1 MKALI
6 IGAGPGGLTT
16 ALHLHRRGIEATVF
30 ESVPTIR
37 PLGVG
42 LNLLPHAVRELA
54 LLELDQA
61 VAALSIP
68 TAELAYYNKFGQ
80 LIWREPRGL
89 DAGYRWPQFS
99 VHRGRF
105 QSLLLDAVLERLGT
119 ESVRTGFH
127 FESFVEDDHGVTARF
142 VDRATGE
149 ELGDARGDILIGA
162 DGIHSVLRHTF
173 YPDED
178 DPPFSG
184 RILWR
189 ATTEAEPF
197 LTGRSMIMAGY
208 ADQKFVAYPIC
219 PDTAARGRSLIN
231 WIAEL
236 SVGGARAPIPRDW
249 NRRAD
254 KERFAPRFRSWRFD
268 WLDIP
273 SLIEGAET
281 IYEFPMIDRDPVPR
295 WSFGRATLLG
305 DAAHPMYPVGSNGAS
320 QAILD
325 AAALAEALAT
335 APDPV
340 TALKRYE
347 ERRLQPTAQIVRSN
361 RQHGPEIVMQL
372 AEERAPG
379 GFADVA
385 SIFAPG
391 ELEEIA
397 GRYKTIAG
405 FDRKRL
411 NQLSAEGQP
420 RDRSNAREDPRLPA
434 PTALDSV
441 PATSRN
447 RP

>member
-6 IGAGPGGLTT
+6 IGAGPGGLMA

-54 LLELDQA
+54 VLELDDR
-61 VAALSIP
+61 VAAISIP

-80 LIWREPRGL
+80 LIWREPRGRN
-89 DAGYRWPQFS
+89 AGYRWPQFS
-99 VHRGRF
+99 VHRGRL
-105 QSLLLDAVLERLGT
+105 QLLLLDAVIERLGADN
-119 ESVRTGFH
+119 VRTGFH
-127 FESFVEDDHGVTARF
+127 LDSFEQDNEGVTARF
-142 VDRATGE
+142 IDRATGRS
-149 ELGDARGDILIGA
+149 LGEARGDILIGA
-162 DGIHSVLRHTF
+162 DGIHSVLRRAF
-173 YPDED
+173 YPDES

-184 RILWR
+184 RMLWR
-189 ATTEAEPF
+189 ATTEAGPF
-197 LTGRSMIMAGY
+197 LTGRSMIMAGH

-219 PDTAARGRSLIN
+219 PDAAARGKSLVN

-236 SVGGARAPIPRDW
+236 AVGGARAPVPRDW
-249 NRRAD
+249 NRQAD
-254 KERFAPRFRSWRFD
+254 TERFAPQFKDWRFD

-273 SLIEGAET
+273 ALIEGADAV
-281 IYEFPMIDRDPVPR
+281 YEFPMVDRDPVPR

-325 AAALAEALAT
+325 AGALAEALAT
-335 APDPV
+335 QSNPV
-340 TALKRYE
+340 TALQRYE
-347 ERRLQPTAQIVRSN
+347 NRRLLPTAQIVRSN

-385 SIFAPG
+385 TVFAPG

-397 GRYKTIAG
+397 GRYKAIAG
-405 FDRKRL
+405 FDRDQL
-411 NQLSAEGQP
+411 NQLDATGPTGE
-420 RDRSNAREDPRLPA
+420 RTPA
-434 PTALDSV
+434 PV
-441 PATSRN
+441 ERH
-447 RP
+447 